1 MNALILNI
9 LLVITGFLAGM
20 AVLWLWIKR
29 RENQNILNLQNE
41 YERVTMQLKETETA
55 LTVAETNA
63 ANLQETVR
71 ESKEAQ
77 STLQQNLT
85 ELKST
90 LARKETENQ
99 QLQKRLEAHQEEVQN
114 LRKQFLMEFENIA
127 SKLLKSNSKEFAE
140 TNQEKLN
147 ALLDPFKERI
157 ESFEK
162 VIRENQKLRIEE
174 QSNLKAELKS
184 LHDLNRQMTD
194 EAKNLTHALKGD
206 TKKQGTWGEVLLEKV
221 LERSGLRKNI
231 EFKREVTI
239 SGQNANN
246 QRPDAVIYLPE
257 GKHIIIDAK
266 VSLNAYEKSI
276 DASDEEEQNR
286 YLQQHLASV
295 KTHIK
300 TLAGKNYHISE
311 AFKTPEFTLLF
322 MPVEPAFSAVIE
334 FEKNLFNEAWD
345 KKIILVSPTTL
356 LATLRTVASIWKHEH
371 QTENALKIA
380 REGGKL
386 YDRIALFLT
395 EFEKLEKPLDQ
406 AKDSYLYLKNKLK
419 SSKQSLAVTAMRL
432 QKLGVET
439 SKNLPESFSKSEED
453 TK

>member
-1 MNALILNI
+1 MDSSFLNI
-9 LLVITGFLAGM
+9 LLFLVGFLTGM
-20 AVLWLWIKR
+20 GLLWIWQNKR
-29 RENQNILNLQNE
+29 NKQSIKDLQREYDDIYKKLRE
-41 YERVTMQLKETETA
+41 AETA
-55 LTVAETNA
+55 LAVAETNT
-63 ANLQETVR
+63 ANFQENLR
-71 ESKEAQ
+71 ESKDIQ
-77 STLQQNLT
+77 NTLQQNLS
-85 ELKST
+85 EVKST

-99 QLQKRLEAHQEEVQN
+99 QLQKRLEEHQEEVQN

-140 TNQEKLN
+140 TNQQRLN
-147 ALLDPFKERI
+147 ALLNPFKERI
-157 ESFEK
+157 ENFEK
-162 VIRENQKLRIEE
+162 VIRENQKSRIEE
-174 QSNLKAELKS
+174 QSSLKAELKS
-184 LHDLNRQMTD
+184 LHELNRQMTE
-194 EAKNLTHALKGD
+194 EAKNLTQALKGD

-231 EFKREVTI
+231 EFKREVTVTGENKTI
-239 SGQNANN
+239 
-246 QRPDAVIYLPE
+246 QRPDVVVYLPE

-276 DASDEEEQNR
+276 DASDETERNR
-286 YLQQHLASV
+286 CLQQHLASV

-300 TLAGKNYHISE
+300 TLAEKNYHASE

-334 FEKNLFNEAWD
+334 FDKNLFNEAWD

-356 LATLRTVASIWKHEH
+356 LATLRTVSSIWKHEH

-380 REGGKL
+380 REGSKL

-406 AKDSYLYLKNKLK
+406 AKESYLYLKNKLN
-419 SSKQSLAVTAMRL
+419 SSKQSLAGTALRL

-439 SKNLPESFSKSEED
+439 SKNLPQSFAESEEESE
-453 TK
+453 